1 MFSFSL
7 PPWQIKESTLWNQF
21 NWEVTENIQPF
32 SLALSLNWLRLQS
45 LPNPTQQKT
54 LTRSAEQVLRGVW
67 QGAGI
72 PTITC
77 TQWSSN
83 LYRSS
88 RPRSILGMGMGGE
101 EKGGREGRKEGR
113 REGGR
118 EGWKKKKPRK
128 ENECVA
134 ALRLSR
140 CLCVMY
146 EARISCRS
154 PLPKSGKWLK
164 PPPG

>member
-32 SLALSLNWLRLQS
+32 SLALSLNWLQLQS
-45 LPNPTQQKT
+45 LPNPTQQKK
-54 LTRSAEQVLRGVW
+54 LTRSVEQVLRGVC

-88 RPRSILGMGMGGE
+88 LPGSILGTGGE
-101 EKGGREGRKEGR
+101 EKGGREGGR
-113 REGGR
+113 DGE
-118 EGWKKKKPRK
+118 KKKKARK

-134 ALRLSR
+134 ASQLSR

-154 PLPKSGKWLK
+154 PLPKCSKWLK

>member
-32 SLALSLNWLRLQS
+32 SLALSLNWLQLQS
-45 LPNPTQQKT
+45 LPNPTQQKK
-54 LTRSAEQVLRGVW
+54 LTRSAEQVLRCVC

-88 RPRSILGMGMGGE
+88 LPRSILGTGGE
-101 EKGGREGRKEGR
+101 GWKGGREG
-113 REGGR
+113 
-118 EGWKKKKPRK
+118 KKKKTTRK

-134 ALRLSR
+134 ASQLSR

-154 PLPKSGKWLK
+154 PLPKSSKWLK
-164 PPPG
+164 PLPG

>member
-1 MFSFSL
+1 MFSFGL

-32 SLALSLNWLRLQS
+32 SLALSLNWLQLQS
-45 LPNPTQQKT
+45 LPNPTQEKT
-54 LTRSAEQVLRGVW
+54 LTRSADEVLRGGW
-67 QGAGI
+67 QGAGV

-88 RPRSILGMGMGGE
+88 LPRSILGTGGE
-101 EKGGREGRKEGR
+101 EKGGK
-113 REGGR
+113 EGGR
-118 EGWKKKKPRK
+118 EEGWKKTPQARK

-134 ALRLSR
+134 ASRLSR

-146 EARISCRS
+146 EAGISCRS
-154 PLPKSGKWLK
+154 LLPKSGKWLK